1 MRLCLMNVAPGALKK
16 LLALA
21 LEFFLRGSE
30 ACNAR
35 RNFFALFGKA
45 FLSLLRGHFL
55 YRLR

>member
-1 MRLCLMNVAPGALKK
+1 MNVAPGALKK

-21 LEFFLRGSE
+21 LEFFLRGSK